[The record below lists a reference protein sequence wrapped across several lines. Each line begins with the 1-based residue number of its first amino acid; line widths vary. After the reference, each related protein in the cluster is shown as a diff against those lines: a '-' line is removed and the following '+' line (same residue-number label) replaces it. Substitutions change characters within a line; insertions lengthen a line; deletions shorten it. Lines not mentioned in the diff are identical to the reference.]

1 MNDRRPLF
9 SIAIPAYNAER
20 TIADTIASVQAQTI
34 EDWEL
39 IVVDDGS
46 ADSTAAIVEKA
57 GRNDARIRL
66 ARQERNY
73 GAGTA
78 RNRGI
83 DEARGLYLWI
93 PDADDTF
100 DADLLERCAR
110 ALAENPAAI
119 TLFGVAETYL
129 DDEGNVTRE
138 HAMTFDEARCA
149 DVESLRKLALPLE
162 RCALYGYSSNKVYD
176 LDFLRTT
183 GARFENEPL
192 CEDFFFN
199 VKVFQNAPS
208 LNVLSGAPYHYGK
221 RAEGS
226 LTRAFVPDYYQIHR
240 RRIQEMRDQLE
251 GWGMLDDE
259 AKAILGGLF
268 ARYILS
274 EAEHVHDKRSGMDAR
289 TRQKWIEGVFTDPL
303 FDELVSG
310 AEADD
315 ALLKACLIP
324 FKRKQAEAVLALGAA
339 VHFVRD
345 HAEVAYSIARQG
357 R

>member
-9 SIAIPAYNAER
+9 SIAVPAYNAER
-20 TIADTIASVQAQTI
+20 TIADTIGSIQSQTI
-34 EDWEL
+34 DDWEL
-39 IVVDDGS
+39 VVVDDGS
-46 ADSTAAIVEKA
+46 TDATTSIVEESA
-57 GRNDARIRL
+57 RSDARIRL
-66 ARQERNY
+66 VKQGLNY

-83 DEARGLYLWI
+83 EEARGLYLWI

-100 DADLLERCAR
+100 DTDLLERCAR

-129 DDEGNVTRE
+129 DDEGNITRE

-149 DVESLRKLALPLE
+149 DAESLRELALPLE
-162 RCALYGYSSNKVYD
+162 RCALYGYGANKVYD
-176 LDFLRTT
+176 LDFLRST

-221 RAEGS
+221 RAEGT
-226 LTRAFVPDYYQIHR
+226 LTRAFVPDYYEIHR

-251 GWGMLDDE
+251 SWGLLDNE
-259 AKAILGGLF
+259 AKSTLGSLF

-274 EAEHVHDKRSGMDAR
+274 EAEHIHDARSAMDAQAR
-289 TRQKWIEGVFTDPL
+289 REWIASVFADPL
-303 FDELVSG
+303 FEELVPS

-315 ALLKACLIP
+315 LLLKVCLIP
-324 FKRKQAEAVLALGAA
+324 FKRRQADAVLALGRA
-339 VHFVRD
+339 VHLVRD
-345 HAEVAYSIARQG
+345 HAEVVYSIARQG